1 VTHFNTQVATDY
13 ERAQQRAFLNKLR
26 ALLFGRTKELRLL
39 SFDEVREKIGWDLE
53 TYIGM
58 REVPVDAI
66 VGSVGRYQD
75 FDREFLP
82 VQRATRQRWQ
92 SIDRAYY
99 DDVDLPPVQLYKV
112 GDAYFVKD
120 GNHRVSVAR
129 ERGVHYIDA
138 EVIECRPKV
147 ALTPAVTADDLETIG
162 EYSAFLKWS
171 ELDRLRPDQ
180 DMSFTTP
187 GGYNQ
192 LREHIL
198 VHGYYLGIER
208 SAPVPLLEAVAS
220 WYDYVYMPVVRLIR
234 DEKVLERFPRRTEAD
249 LYLWIMDH
257 LYYLREQATGD
268 VDAGEAV
275 SDFAE
280 QFGRVSL
287 IATIRHMIRHEREED
302 MVGNRT

>member
-1 VTHFNTQVATDY
+1 VTQFNSEVAADY
-13 ERAQQRAFLNKLR
+13 ERAQHQAFLNKLR
-26 ALLFGRTKELRLL
+26 ALLFGRTEELRLL

-58 REVPVDAI
+58 REVPIEAI

-82 VQRATRQRWQ
+82 VQRATSQRWK

-99 DDVDLPPVQLYKV
+99 EHVDLPPVQLYKV

-138 EVIECRPKV
+138 EVIECRPKI
-147 ALTPAVTADDLETIG
+147 ALAPTVTADDLETMG
-162 EYSAFLKWS
+162 ECAAFLKWS

-180 DMSFTTP
+180 DICLTTP

-192 LREHIL
+192 LREHIS
-198 VHGYYLGIER
+198 VHRYYLGIER
-208 SAPVPLLEAVAS
+208 RAPVPPLQAVAS
-220 WYDYVYMPVVRLIR
+220 WYDNVYVPVVRIIR
-234 DEKVLERFPRRTEAD
+234 DEKVLDRFPRRTEAD

-268 VDAGEAV
+268 VREEEAV

-280 QFGRVSL
+280 RFGRVSL
-287 IATIRHMIRHEREED
+287 LQTIRQMIRRGHAEHV
-302 MVGNRT
+302 VGQ